1 MLFTFSLLFCQ
12 THARARAHTHTHTC
26 KWRYFQDSKYI
37 KKNYIRSQ
45 KEKAARAAA
54 AAVAAAQNERVS
66 QFAKQIQDLQA
77 QILHEPQDQ
86 TVLALVRLERNNIT
100 LTLLIFILIHCFF
113 GGKNNMQKSE
123 LQKVCKDVKD
133 INAIFCKIGGCP
145 GPYINDSSL
154 HCCAHTV
161 HDPACRKWMKKGDK
175 FQV

>member
-1 MLFTFSLLFCQ
+1 
-12 THARARAHTHTHTC
+12 
-26 KWRYFQDSKYI
+26 
-37 KKNYIRSQ
+37 
-45 KEKAARAAA
+45 
-54 AAVAAAQNERVS
+54 VAEAQNERVS

-86 TVLALVRLERNNIT
+86 TVLALVRLECNNIT
-100 LTLLIFILIHCFF
+100 LKLLIFMLIHFF
-113 GGKNNMQKSE
+113 KKKMQKSK

-154 HCCAHTV
+154 HCCAHSV